1 MHEAVI
7 GLDETTLGA
16 IIALVAAFFFAL
28 SAHVQNMGSK
38 STSTQVGTLVLIGSQ
53 ALIFALAAIFIVK
66 WDYWTSGALVLFA
79 AAGLLRPTLSIA
91 LWIEGIKRL
100 GPTLN
105 AALTS
110 SGPLFAAIFGILL
123 LGETLTPMIA
133 GGIALVV
140 AGVLVP
146 TLMTRGIMSTFPAW
160 AVLLPL
166 GAAALRNVAHAV
178 TKVGF
183 AEVPSPLFA
192 ALVGTLVSLI
202 LVAGQ
207 FFARRQRIEGQLG
220 DYRYFVLSGMITAL
234 AVYLLNQALD
244 LGQVITVAPLV
255 ASSPVFSALLGYFV
269 FGRETLNWRTWLT
282 IALVVPGVVLIV
294 RAAT

>member
-207 FFARRQRIEGQLG
+207 FFARRQRIEGRLG

>member
-1 MHEAVI
+1 MPEAVI

-207 FFARRQRIEGQLG
+207 FFARRQRIEGRLG

>member
-1 MHEAVI
+1 MADALT
-7 GLDETTLGA
+7 GLDKTTLGA

-28 SAHVQNMGSK
+28 SAHVQNMGPR
-38 STSTQVGTLVLIGSQ
+38 STSTQGGTLVLIGTQ
-53 ALIFALAAIFIVK
+53 ALIYSVAALFIVK
-66 WDYWTSGALVLFA
+66 WDYWMSGAVVLFA
-79 AAGLLRPTLSIA
+79 AAGMLRPTLSIA

-110 SGPLFAAIFGILL
+110 SGPFFAAIVGILI
-123 LGETLTPMIA
+123 LGETLTPTIA
-133 GGIALVV
+133 AGITLVV

-146 TLMTRGIMSTFPAW
+146 TLVTRGIMATFPAW
-160 AVLLPL
+160 AVLL
-166 GAAALRNVAHAV
+166 GAAALRNVAHAI

-183 AEVPSPLFA
+183 ADVPSPLFA
-192 ALVGTLVSLI
+192 ALVGTLVSLV

-207 FFARRQRIEGQLG
+207 FIIRRQRIEGRLG
-220 DYRYFVLSGMITAL
+220 DYRYFALSGIITAL
-234 AVYLLNQALD
+234 AVYLLNQALE

-255 ASSPVFSALLGYFV
+255 ASSPVFSALLGNFI

-294 RAAT
+294 HAAP

>member
-1 MHEAVI
+1 MADALT
-7 GLDETTLGA
+7 GLDKTTLGA

-28 SAHVQNMGSK
+28 SAHVQNMGPK
-38 STSTQVGTLVLIGSQ
+38 STSTQGGTLVLIGTQ
-53 ALIFALAAIFIVK
+53 ALIYSVAALFIVK
-66 WDYWTSGALVLFA
+66 WDYWMSGAVVLFA
-79 AAGLLRPTLSIA
+79 AAGMLRPTLSIA

-110 SGPLFAAIFGILL
+110 SGPFFAAIFGILI
-123 LGETLTPMIA
+123 LGETMTPMIA
-133 GGIALVV
+133 GGITLVV

-146 TLMTRGIMSTFPAW
+146 TLMTRGILATFPAW

-166 GAAALRNVAHAV
+166 GAAALRNVAHAI

-183 AEVPSPLFA
+183 ADVPSPLFA
-192 ALVGTLVSLI
+192 ARVGTLVSLV

-207 FFARRQRIEGQLG
+207 FLIRRQRIEGRLG
-220 DYRYFVLSGMITAL
+220 DYRYFALSGMITAL
-234 AVYLLNQALD
+234 AVYLLNQALE

-282 IALVVPGVVLIV
+282 IALVVPGVGIIV
-294 RAAT
+294 YAAA